1 MIDWHEDESQYNI
14 IEWSSQLQQKIDE
27 LERRVQELEM
37 EKHDFINEIYRV
49 ENVLDARIDRMVNE
63 LQSEGKS

>member
-1 MIDWHEDESQYNI
+1 MIDWHENESQYNI